1 MYIRIMNKADI
12 INEISRETGMEKS
25 AVVLIVEKFMANVKE
40 ALADGENIYLRG
52 FGTFLV
58 KTRKERIARNISRK
72 TAVIIPERRVAA
84 FRPSR
89 LLTEDINANF
99 KPIDNQ

>member
-1 MYIRIMNKADI
+1 
-12 INEISRETGMEKS
+12 MEKS

-72 TAVIIPERRVAA
+72 TAVIIPEPRTNAKKDCVRTVIRRNKAGSL
-84 FRPSR
+84 PQ
-89 LLTEDINANF
+89 D
-99 KPIDNQ
+99 

>member
-1 MYIRIMNKADI
+1 MNKADI

-52 FGTFLV
+52 CQDPQ
-58 KTRKERIARNISRK
+58 RAHSPQYIAQNGRDNTGAPSSRF
-72 TAVIIPERRVAA
+72 PSVASA
-84 FRPSR
+84 DGGYKCKFQTNR
-89 LLTEDINANF
+89 
-99 KPIDNQ
+99 